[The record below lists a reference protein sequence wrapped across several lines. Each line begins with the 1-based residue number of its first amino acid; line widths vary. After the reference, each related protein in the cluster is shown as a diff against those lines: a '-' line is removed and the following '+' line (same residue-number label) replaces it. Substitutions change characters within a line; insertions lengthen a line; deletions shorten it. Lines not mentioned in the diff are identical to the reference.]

1 MSDKAPDTESY
12 LLSVDDFDKSRLPA
26 HARSPVTA
34 AFKEEVSRL
43 ISKDFEGFSGF
54 VRIIVGDAF
63 IEVHYRRDS
72 ESTDLVDLAVTRL
85 NSRKYQEGI
94 RLLRMVLSRTP
105 DNLGAL
111 GNLGMALSDLGQLDE
126 AERHLRRALK
136 ISPESVNVRIALGV
150 ALARKDKL
158 DAAITEL
165 QRAVLDD
172 PQNAYAHRN
181 LGGCLMKRGDF
192 STARTLLRRASQ
204 LKPDDQQSWF
214 GLAQALA
221 ACGDQRGADEALI
234 RLLEVNSRTP
244 IADAAREMRTSLAH
258 QTFREKGGSGPRM
271 DAVMYLLGAIQ
282 KFDRM
287 SKAQVQKIAFEIAI
301 LGQRGLDMND
311 SAQKYQLRS
320 LEGEFSGLHL
330 VCLMYAGFKV
340 LDPTLDA
347 GIDLTKE
354 FEVAKAMHDNR
365 SQNT

>member
-1 MSDKAPDTESY
+1 LSDKAPDTESY

-105 DNLGAL
+105 DNLSAL

-126 AERHLRRALK
+126 AELHLRRALK

-221 ACGDQRGADEALI
+221 AMALGGPGNVVGRTDSRWRNGAGGEIAEPARAHRCGSDSSREPSGRMA
-234 RLLEVNSRTP
+234 RRNSHR
-244 IADAAREMRTSLAH
+244 A
-258 QTFREKGGSGPRM
+258 GPRVC
-271 DAVMYLLGAIQ
+271 AL
-282 KFDRM
+282 
-287 SKAQVQKIAFEIAI
+287 
-301 LGQRGLDMND
+301 
-311 SAQKYQLRS
+311 SAGRLFAS
-320 LEGEFSGLHL
+320 LEG
-330 VCLMYAGFKV
+330 
-340 LDPTLDA
+340 
-347 GIDLTKE
+347 
-354 FEVAKAMHDNR
+354 R
-365 SQNT
+365 